1 MRQRHSVPLS
11 PEQRKL
17 RAQIAAKA
25 RRRPPDDPE
34 LVADRRAFEASRFA
48 DHIEQ
53 LLAAAPPLTDGQR
66 ARLAVLLRPA
76 RDPASERQVPA

>member
-1 MRQRHSVPLS
+1 MRERTAPPLMT

-34 LVADRRAFEASRFA
+34 LLAARRTFEASRIA
-48 DHIEQ
+48 DHIER
-53 LLAAAPPLTDGQR
+53 LLAAAPPLTEGQR
-66 ARLAVLLRPA
+66 ERLSALLGA
-76 RDPASERQVPA
+76 ESERQVPA

>member
-1 MRQRHSVPLS
+1 MREHTSAPPLT

-34 LVADRRAFEASRFA
+34 LLADRRTFEASRFA
-48 DHIEQ
+48 DHIER
-53 LLAAAPPLTDGQR
+53 LLTVAPPLTEGQR
-66 ARLAVLLRPA
+66 ARLCTLLGTAP
-76 RDPASERQVPA
+76 ERQVPA